1 MTRREQ
7 VLECMDAME
16 RGMERTATQRDIW
29 QSDLIYWICKALYL
43 LLKKE
48 AGK

>member
-1 MTRREQ
+1 MTKREQ

-16 RGMERTATQRDIW
+16 RGMEHTATQRDIW
-29 QSDLIYWICKALYL
+29 QSDLIWWICKALYL